1 MAYLDLLT
9 GYQGFF
15 ARLRRLPT
23 MAPVDHEMRVLDAFA
38 ENLSDTVTRERLVE
52 ALRSDPNAVARAYQH
67 SYHERESLHS
77 WNDDAFRPI
86 AMALRDVL
94 DGNEY
99 MHDYAIWE
107 GIVESDLCYS
117 LTEVM
122 TSDSFFHEREVS
134 APVD

>member
-1 MAYLDLLT
+1 MQSPMAYLDLLT

-23 MAPVDHEMRVLDAFA
+23 MALVDHEMRVLDAFA

-86 AMALRDVL
+86 AMALRNVL
-94 DGNEY
+94 DDHPENWETHADGEVD
-99 MHDYAIWE
+99 HDVATP
-107 GIVESDLCYS
+107 LS
-117 LTEVM
+117 LGHG
-122 TSDSFFHEREVS
+122 DRLN
-134 APVD
+134 